1 MSHEDRILIKQL
13 RIKGHRSGKPWGVK
27 RLQLI
32 CFVCA
37 VLLNWLSYVMF
48 LFYFLLLKV
57 RHAISS
63 PKISNNLKTK
73 KNLTTI
79 YSRFPSDD

>member
-13 RIKGHRSGKPWGVK
+13 CIKDHQSGKPWGVK
-27 RLQLI
+27 RLQKE
-32 CFVCA
+32 FPWK
-37 VLLNWLSYVMF
+37 NWLSYIKF

-63 PKISNNLKTK
+63 PKIANKLKTK
-73 KNLTTI
+73 T
-79 YSRFPSDD
+79 F